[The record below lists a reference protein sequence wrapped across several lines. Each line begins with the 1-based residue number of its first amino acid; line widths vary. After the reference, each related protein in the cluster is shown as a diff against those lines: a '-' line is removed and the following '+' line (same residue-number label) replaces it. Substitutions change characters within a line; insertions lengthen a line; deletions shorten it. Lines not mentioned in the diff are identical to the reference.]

1 MPAMRIRQLSRKWP
15 SLIAQSMPEAGEL
28 LGGEIISAV
37 VILLIFGLGI
47 WLGTKGLHWL
57 IDQLIAMIRR

>member
-1 MPAMRIRQLSRKWP
+1 
-15 SLIAQSMPEAGEL
+15 MPEAGEL